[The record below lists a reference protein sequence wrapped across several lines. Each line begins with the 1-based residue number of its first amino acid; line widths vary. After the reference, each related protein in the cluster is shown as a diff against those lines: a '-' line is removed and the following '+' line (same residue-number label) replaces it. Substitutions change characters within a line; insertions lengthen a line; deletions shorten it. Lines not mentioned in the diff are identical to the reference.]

1 MQPPAISLKNLA
13 HWYSDVIAL
22 NDISLDIDQK
32 VVGLVGPNGAGKTTL
47 LRLITGQLRP
57 TSGRV
62 TIGGQRV
69 IGNHRIMSKVGY
81 CPEHDFFYEH
91 MTAHQFVSVMT
102 RLFGFD
108 WSESKQRAHRALAQV
123 KLDEKTATTR
133 AISTY
138 SKGMRQKV
146 KIAQALAHDPK
157 ILILDEPL
165 TGIDALSRHHIA
177 TLICEYGVAGRTV
190 LISSH
195 VLHEVESVTQ
205 DFILINRGRLVA
217 QGNIYEI
224 RDLIDGHP
232 HCIDVQ
238 CTNARALAA
247 QLVTALP
254 GDVGLQVVGE
264 KMLIIKSAA
273 PDQVYSTLPIAAQK
287 SGVTLT
293 RLSSADNNLE
303 AVFRYLTQA

>member
-1 MQPPAISLKNLA
+1 MQSTTISLKHLSN
-13 HWYSDVIAL
+13 WYGDVIAL
-22 NDISLDIDQK
+22 NDISLDIGQN

-57 TSGRV
+57 TSGTV
-62 TIGGQRV
+62 EIAGQAV
-69 IGNHRIMSKVGY
+69 FGNPSILARVGY
-81 CPEHDFFYEH
+81 CPEHDHFYEH
-91 MTAHQFVSVMT
+91 MTAHQFVTVMT

-108 WSESKQRAHRALAQV
+108 WQESGERATATLSKV
-123 KLDEKTATTR
+123 NLDEDSATKR
-133 AISTY
+133 PISSY

-146 KIAQALAHDPK
+146 KIAQALAHEPE

-165 TGIDALSRHHIA
+165 TGIDALSRHHIS
-177 TLICEYGVAGRTV
+177 TLIREYGTRRRTV

-195 VLHEVESVTQ
+195 VLHEVESVTSE
-205 DFILINRGRLVA
+205 FILINRGRLIA

-238 CTNARALAA
+238 CSNPRALAA
-247 QLVTALP
+247 QLTTHLS
-254 GDVGLQVVGE
+254 GDLGLQVRGDN
-264 KMLIIKSAA
+264 LIQSAT
-273 PDQVYSTLPIAAQK
+273 PDEVYAKLPIAAHDA
-287 SGVTLT
+287 GVTLS